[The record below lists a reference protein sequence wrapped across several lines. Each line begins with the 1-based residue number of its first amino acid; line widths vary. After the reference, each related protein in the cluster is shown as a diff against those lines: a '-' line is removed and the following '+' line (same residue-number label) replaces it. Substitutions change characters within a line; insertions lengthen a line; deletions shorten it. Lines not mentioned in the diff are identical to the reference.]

1 MNKKKFFIA
10 SILTG
15 PILNQDTEARRESL
29 SQVNKA
35 TREGWRR
42 FNFPITQKICLILR
56 SFFFFFFIGTYH
68 HGEVTKVKGSFQGVF
83 SFAALLHFTL
93 WIILLSKPC
102 RLLTSCIRSFIQQIL
117 ECPLYTKPLRYIT
130 HTNIL
135 VLMEQICSREL
146 PESLRAMLQMEQKD
160 GHKWGTQKPV
170 SARTHPHPCSSGLPG
185 SSCLGVFLSDGQLL
199 IPCPSLF
206 PCHLLSEAT
215 VITLCNPQPSPPPK
229 PNFFH
234 NTYQF
239 LPYNTNYFQWL

>member
-1 MNKKKFFIA
+1 MERLPK
-10 SILTG
+10 S
-15 PILNQDTEARRESL
+15 
-29 SQVNKA
+29 
-35 TREGWRR
+35 
-42 FNFPITQKICLILR
+42 
-56 SFFFFFFIGTYH
+56 
-68 HGEVTKVKGSFQGVF
+68 KVLFRGYFLLLLCCISRYGSF
-83 SFAALLHFTL
+83 SF
-93 WIILLSKPC
+93 SKPC

-135 VLMEQICSREL
+135 VIMEQICSREL

-229 PNFFH
+229 PIFFH